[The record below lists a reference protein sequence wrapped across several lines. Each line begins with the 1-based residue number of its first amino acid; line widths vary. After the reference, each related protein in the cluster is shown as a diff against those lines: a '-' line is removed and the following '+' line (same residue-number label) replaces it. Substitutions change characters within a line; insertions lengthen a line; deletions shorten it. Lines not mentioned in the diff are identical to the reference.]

1 MSAVT
6 STMSN
11 EKGISAFIRSHPL
24 VSYFFLA
31 YAGMWLLVAPL
42 VMDAFGLIQLSDGMS
57 LLLFV
62 LSSWSGPTVAAY
74 WVTGVLEGK
83 AGMKRLFRRTFQFR
97 AGLQWYAVA
106 LFTFLSI
113 WIATY
118 SFLYNGAPFA
128 ALAANPTLLLST
140 FLPSVL
146 MGLLIPSIGEEPG
159 WRGFA
164 LPRLQAAYGPVLGTI
179 ILGTLHGVWHL
190 PALFTPL
197 LGPFTIDGFI
207 IFVLT
212 AAAGTF
218 LYTWLF
224 NNTRGSVWMAMV
236 MHAASNAASQLVT
249 SLTPEDVLLTGWV
262 KILADGWINVI
273 VFSLVAIVLL
283 IFTRGTL
290 GYRPAQPAE
299 NG

>member
-6 STMSN
+6 TPMPN
-11 EKGISAFIRSHPL
+11 ERGIPAFIRSHPL

-31 YAGMWLLVAPL
+31 YAGMWLLIAPL
-42 VMDAFGLIQLSDGMS
+42 VMDAFELIQLSDGMS

-97 AGLQWYAVA
+97 EGLQWYAVA

-113 WIATY
+113 WIVAY
-118 SFLYNGAPFA
+118 SFLYESAPFA
-128 ALAANPTLLLST
+128 ALAAKPSVLLST
-140 FLPSVL
+140 FFPSVL

-164 LPRLQAAYGPVLGTI
+164 LPRLQAAYGPVLGTM
-179 ILGTLHGVWHL
+179 ILGTLHGIWHL

-218 LYTWLF
+218 IYTWLF
-224 NNTRGSVWMAMV
+224 NNTHGSVWMAMV

-249 SLTPEDVLLTGWV
+249 SLIPQDAALSGWM
-262 KILADGWINVI
+262 KLLADGWINVI
-273 VFSLVAIVLL
+273 AFGLIAFTLV

-290 GYRPAQPAE
+290 GYRRDQSAE
-299 NG
+299 TG